1 MPKFTVNHYGKF
13 IEVDTSDKS
22 ITIYCTDEQLRDL
35 FEQLETIYREVKLP
49 SKRVIGIV
57 EMTIEDNQ
65 VVLVELK

>member
-1 MPKFTVNHYGKF
+1 MPKLTVNHYGKF
-13 IEVDTSDKS
+13 IEIETADKS